1 MGLSLRP
8 LGKKIVDIF
17 SADTQEDQRKRVA
30 AGQPRL
36 YADQQRAAGNQRPA
50 TNPGAAFFGGTAR
63 LLNTARAGARELSDT
78 ARMITADVTNNQEAL
93 GNVLEQNRRFKQSM
107 YQPNSGLFG
116 AGTVF
121 NKPEEFDTLGAGDVA
136 KRVGAA
142 TLGTAGETL
151 PVGRGLS
158 VAKQGLRVLP
168 KVAAQGA
175 AIGAVGS
182 VGDQY
187 IRTGE
192 VDPTQVAL
200 SAATGGVLAAAP
212 PALVAGAR
220 GLPKVTAKGSRPY
233 DKLQTQ
239 IETAHNAGDTK
250 QEAKL
255 VAKLPDQGMN
265 PNATLT
271 PERRAE
277 VMAKAGL
284 APASTERPKVAAKE
298 SPAISIDPNDPF
310 GNKNLLT
317 RIRNEAGSLVD
328 DDAQMIKLLR
338 RVEKETGKKG
348 LVDQWM
354 FDTGNIRASNAV
366 ANAKLKN
373 SAEFKAAVGGLS
385 KKQVKDFDAYAAA
398 RAELKNYEGMP
409 TSKTPEEN
417 ATIVATGD
425 ANYGQRFDALN
436 QFYKKQAQDMYDG
449 GLISKEQ
456 LDKYAASDDY
466 IRIQR
471 DMEDLVNP
479 GFGSSRARSLGTT
492 TANQKRSGSARGV
505 VSPTNT
511 APNRTQQIQLEIQR
525 NKATSNTL
533 DVLEGAGLAKNLVN
547 ADDVTFRRDMYKF
560 LSATKEGKELTGRI
574 LKRSSR
580 ELRVIQGEIRQL
592 QADLLKSK
600 KKVVQKRLT
609 KELAGDTEVDA
620 AAAIR
625 GIDASTIEGAYAGL
639 LELKGTPWFS
649 RIRQSLSAR
658 DTKAAAL
665 MDEVSELADTHQAF
679 KTARSEAYNAALA
692 RADQSTKNKN
702 TIKRLRDGITE
713 VYEVPADIKRVM
725 DNVSPYQLGVIAR
738 VISAPTRLFRAG
750 TTALSAPFTVTNYL
764 RDQASSGLYSK
775 SIIDTHNPA
784 NIISGLASASR
795 DFAGESQSPLWKKF
809 EEFTGD
815 QTIYDELRNA
825 QDTKRLMR
833 EVRGGQAGKIVN
845 MVTQPIRTLEDLN
858 SITEKATRFQNFKG
872 IYEKTLR
879 ETGDE
884 QEAIKAAVLAA
895 RQNSVDFQRSS
906 SFTRA
911 ANLFIPYF
919 NASVQGSRNVARS
932 FRDRPVVTSMKSVG
946 MIALPSVA
954 LTAYNLSDEKRRE
967 AYESINEFEKE
978 DNFILVGPNPK
989 QNENGSWEGIYKI
1002 PKPQGYRELTDPVR
1016 DVTEAFLK
1024 GEPVENVA
1032 GMFKDMVG
1040 GLSGPIDTTDS
1051 KKFVGG
1057 LIPQAAKPW
1066 IQLGMN
1072 KDLYTGGDIV
1082 PEFMRE
1088 ETDDPTKRAFKGTSG
1103 SARLIAKQLGVSPI
1117 QVEKA
1122 VQDVAGSLG
1131 RYGVNAS
1138 DNALAAAGKIPEEQ
1152 IGGRS
1157 IAKDFSRRLFE
1168 ASGELLD
1175 KNKTAGRRYYEDVKE
1190 VSQGLNKNELAAFN
1204 SLHPSKTNFLGEDI
1218 FDENKRITNYTR
1230 AGAYLNNP
1238 NVLEADRKLDA
1249 TQRRGGRAGNPLFD
1263 LPNPLLTK
1271 VLLKAALPP
1280 GSKDPELSNLYKEP
1294 WYQDYQNARSKYY
1307 DSIKASM
1314 AKEGKTMPKSSNPY
1328 PETPS
1333 NLQKAMDTYS
1343 ALPKGTGDRSAW
1355 IKANPGLWQNM
1366 TAQWAQVDAWENK
1379 ERVAIGLAPVEDGA
1393 ADGGSGG
1400 FGSKGGKRSSSAGS
1414 AYKYAVSL
1422 QSGGQPV
1429 KPKVSVKKTGGV
1441 RSTAKKTTQP
1451 KVSIKKSRV

>member
-8 LGKKIVDIF
+8 LGKKIADLF

-36 YADQQRAAGNQRPA
+36 YADQQRAQGNKRPA
-50 TNPGAAFFGGTAR
+50 TNPGAAFLGGTAR

-78 ARMITADVTNNQEAL
+78 ARMITADVTNNDSAL
-93 GNVLEQNRRFKQSM
+93 NNVIEQNRRFKQNM
-107 YQPNSGLFG
+107 YKPNSGLFG
-116 AGTVF
+116 AGTIF
-121 NKPEEFDTLGAGDVA
+121 DKPEEFNTLGAGDIT
-136 KRVGAA
+136 KRVGASV
-142 TLGTAGETL
+142 LGAAGETL

-158 VAKQGLRVLP
+158 AAKQGMRVLP

-175 AIGAVGS
+175 AVAGVGS

-187 IRTGE
+187 LRTGE
-192 VDPTQVAL
+192 VDPKQVAL

-212 PALVAGAR
+212 PAVMAGAKR
-220 GLPKVTAKGSRPY
+220 LPKVFARSEPRPAN
-233 DKLQTQ
+233 KLQTQ
-239 IETAHNAGDTK
+239 VEVAHNAGDK
-250 QEAKL
+250 KLEAEL

-265 PNATLT
+265 PSATLS

-277 VMAKAGL
+277 VMAKTGL
-284 APASTERPKVAAKE
+284 TPPLPKATARKPLE
-298 SPAISIDPNDPF
+298 TSIDPNDPF
-310 GNKNLLT
+310 GNKNLIT

-328 DDAQMIKLLR
+328 DDAQMIRLLR
-338 RVEKETGKKG
+338 KTEKETGRKG

-373 SAEFKAAVGGLS
+373 SPEFKAAVGGLS
-385 KKQVKDFDAYAAA
+385 KKEVKNFDAYAAA
-398 RAELKNYEGMP
+398 RAELKNYEGLP

-417 ATIVATGD
+417 AAIVAAGD
-425 ANYGQRFDALN
+425 ANYGQRFDSLN
-436 QFYKKQAQDMYDG
+436 QFYKKQAQDMYEG
-449 GLISKEQ
+449 GLISKER
-456 LDKYAASDDY
+456 LDNYLTSDDY

-479 GFGSSRARSLGTT
+479 GFGSSRARSLGST
-492 TANQKRSGSARGV
+492 TATQKRSGSAREV
-505 VSPTNT
+505 VSPTGT
-511 APNRTQQIQLEIQR
+511 VPRRSQQVELEIQR
-525 NKATSNTL
+525 NKAATNTL
-533 DVLEGAGLAKNLVN
+533 DTLQELGLA
-547 ADDVTFRRDMYKF
+547 RRVPD
-560 LSATKEGKELTGRI
+560 
-574 LKRSSR
+574 
-580 ELRVIQGEIRQL
+580 
-592 QADLLKSK
+592 
-600 KKVVQKRLT
+600 
-609 KELAGDTEVDA
+609 
-620 AAAIR
+620 
-625 GIDASTIEGAYAGL
+625 
-639 LELKGTPWFS
+639 
-649 RIRQSLSAR
+649 
-658 DTKAAAL
+658 
-665 MDEVSELADTHQAF
+665 
-679 KTARSEAYNAALA
+679 
-692 RADQSTKNKN
+692 TKNKN
-702 TIKRLRDGITE
+702 TISRLVEGQRE

-725 DNVSPYQLGVIAR
+725 DNVNPYQLGVIAR

-764 RDQASSGLYSK
+764 RDQAASGLYSK

-784 NIISGLASASR
+784 NIVSGLASASR

-809 EEFTGD
+809 EQFTGD

-825 QDTKRLMR
+825 QNTKRLMR

-872 IYEKTLR
+872 IYEKVLR
-879 ETGDE
+879 ETRDE

-911 ANLFIPYF
+911 VNLFIPYF
-919 NASVQGSRNVARS
+919 NASIQGSRNVARS
-932 FRDRPVVTSMKSVG
+932 FRDRPVATSMKSVG
-946 MIALPSVA
+946 MVALPSVA

-978 DNFILVGPNPK
+978 DNFIFVGPNPE
-989 QNENGSWEGIYKI
+989 QNEDGSWEGIYKI

-1016 DVTEAFLK
+1016 DVAEAFFK
-1024 GEPVENVA
+1024 GESVEDVA
-1032 GMFKDMVG
+1032 GMFKDMTG
-1040 GLSGPIDTTDS
+1040 GLSGPFDTTDS

-1072 KDLYTGGDIV
+1072 EDLYTGSEIV

-1088 ETDDPTKRAFKGTSG
+1088 ETDDPTKRAYSGSSG
-1103 SARLIAKQLGVSPI
+1103 SARLVAQQLGVSPI
-1117 QVEKA
+1117 QVERA

-1131 RYGVNAS
+1131 RYGINAS
-1138 DNALAAAGKIPEEQ
+1138 DNALAAADKIPEEQ

-1168 ASGELLD
+1168 ASGKLLER
-1175 KNKTAGRRYYEDVKE
+1175 NKTAGRKYYEDVKE

-1249 TQRRGGRAGNPLFD
+1249 MQRQGDKPGNPLFD

-1307 DSIKASM
+1307 DGIKASL
-1314 AKEGKTMPKSSNPY
+1314 AKEGKVMPKSKNPY
-1328 PETPS
+1328 PETPPE
-1333 NLQKAMDTYS
+1333 LQKAMDAYS

-1355 IKANPGLWQNM
+1355 IKANPGPWQRM

-1379 ERVAIGLAPVEDGA
+1379 ERVAIGLAPIEDTEDSGS
-1393 ADGGSGG
+1393 GSGG
-1400 FGSKGGKRSSSAGS
+1400 FGFGFGFGSGGGRKRKTAGS
-1414 AYKYAVSL
+1414 AYEYAVSPNA
-1422 QSGGQPV
+1422 GGEGV
-1429 KPKVSVKKTGGV
+1429 KPKVSVKKSGGV
-1441 RSTAKKTTQP
+1441 RSTVKKAAQP
-1451 KVSIKKSRV
+1451 KVVSKRSRV